1 MSGQMGQWLLA
12 ETRGFWQN
20 GVHETAETSFAK
32 SSRNAETAKLIKIAK
47 LPVKHAISSFFLKE
61 ICDFQLSL
69 EVEYVANFWLSL
81 EAEYANFQLSLEV
94 CKDVVVG
101 LLDDEGIIEENA
113 RHDAENTEYKIRIKE
128 LEKHNANILAENVE
142 LKAELAK
149 LKYDFDLSNFIK
161 SQQA

>member
-81 EAEYANFQLSLEV
+81 EAEYANFQLSLE
-94 CKDVVVG
+94 
-101 LLDDEGIIEENA
+101 IIEENA
-113 RHDAENTEYKIRIKE
+113 RYDAENTEYKIRIKE

>member
-1 MSGQMGQWLLA
+1 M
-12 ETRGFWQN
+12 R
-20 GVHETAETSFAK
+20 
-32 SSRNAETAKLIKIAK
+32 
-47 LPVKHAISSFFLKE
+47 FFLKE

-94 CKDVVVG
+94 CKDV
-101 LLDDEGIIEENA
+101 IIEENA
-113 RHDAENTEYKIRIKE
+113 RYDAENTEYKIRIKE

>member
-1 MSGQMGQWLLA
+1 
-12 ETRGFWQN
+12 
-20 GVHETAETSFAK
+20 
-32 SSRNAETAKLIKIAK
+32 
-47 LPVKHAISSFFLKE
+47 ISSFFLKE

-69 EVEYVANFWLSL
+69 EVEYVASEVWMDFWLSL
-81 EAEYANFQLSLEV
+81 EAEYANFQLS
-94 CKDVVVG
+94 
-101 LLDDEGIIEENA
+101 
-113 RHDAENTEYKIRIKE
+113 